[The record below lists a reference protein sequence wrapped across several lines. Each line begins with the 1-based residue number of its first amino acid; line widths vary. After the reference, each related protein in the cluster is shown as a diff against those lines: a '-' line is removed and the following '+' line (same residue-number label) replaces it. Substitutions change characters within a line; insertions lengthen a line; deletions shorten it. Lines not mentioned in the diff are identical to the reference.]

1 MDRGPLGLEDRPQS
15 AWIPE
20 VTETEAEIGIVGAGR
35 MGQALARRLAAT
47 GAPPGLLC
55 SRSRSRAQSLA
66 AELGWT
72 AVARPSEVIAGS
84 ALTLLAVPDAEL
96 GGLALGASRD
106 LDRGERLSPR
116 VVAHCAGIQGIA
128 SLSPLQHLGC
138 ALGVFHPLAPVPD
151 GDPSCLDDT
160 FISIEAEPGARQPL
174 LDLAAR
180 LACQTVEVADL
191 NRPLYHVAA
200 VFAGVLPVLLEG
212 LAERLATVAG
222 GEDELRAG
230 LRALHLASA
239 RNVER
244 LGPEL
249 ALTGPGQR
257 QDSGTIGAHIDALSR
272 LYPALADLYISI
284 QEAARQ
290 LPADP
295 TGKGDSQSG

>member
-1 MDRGPLGLEDRPQS
+1 
-15 AWIPE
+15 
-20 VTETEAEIGIVGAGR
+20 VTETDVEIGIIGAGR

-47 GAPPGLLC
+47 GAPPGLLF
-55 SRSRSRAQSLA
+55 SRSASRAQSLA
-66 AELGWT
+66 SELGWT
-72 AVARPSEVIAGS
+72 LVSRPSEVIAG
-84 ALTLLAVPDAEL
+84 APLTLLAVPDAEL
-96 GGLALGASRD
+96 GGLALEASRE
-106 LDRGERLSPR
+106 LNGSEGSSPR

-128 SLSPLQHLGC
+128 VLSPLRELGC

-180 LACQTVEVADL
+180 LSCQTVEVADL
-191 NRPLYHVAA
+191 NRPLYHAAA

-212 LAERLATVAG
+212 LAERLAKVAA
-222 GEDELRAG
+222 GEDRLGAG
-230 LRALHLASA
+230 LRGLHLASA

-249 ALTGPGQR
+249 ALTGPGRR
-257 QDSGTIGAHIDALSR
+257 QDSATIGAHIDALSR
-272 LYPALADLYISI
+272 LNPALSDLYISI

-295 TGKGDSQSG
+295 TGEGEMQSG

>member
-1 MDRGPLGLEDRPQS
+1 M
-15 AWIPE
+15 
-20 VTETEAEIGIVGAGR
+20 TETEVEIGIVGAGR

-47 GAPPGLLC
+47 GAPAGLLC
-55 SRSRSRAQSLA
+55 SRSTSRAQAVAS
-66 AELGWT
+66 ELGWT
-72 AVARPSEVIAGS
+72 VLSRPSEVIAGA
-84 ALTLLAVPDAEL
+84 ALTLLAVPDSEL
-96 GGLALGASRD
+96 TGLALSASHD
-106 LDRGERLSPR
+106 LDGGGALSPR

-128 SLSPLQHLGC
+128 CLSPLRHLGC

-151 GDPSCLDDT
+151 GDPSSLDDT
-160 FISIEAEPGARQPL
+160 FISIEAEPGSRQLL

-180 LACQTVEVADL
+180 LSCRTVEVADL

-212 LAERLATVAG
+212 LAERLGTSAG
-222 GEDELRAG
+222 GEDQLTSG

-272 LYPALADLYISI
+272 LDPALADLYISI

-295 TGKGDSQSG
+295 TGKGEMQSG

>member
-20 VTETEAEIGIVGAGR
+20 VTETEVEIGIVGVGR
-35 MGQALARRLAAT
+35 MGQALARRLAAA
-47 GAPPGLLC
+47 GASPGLLC
-55 SRSRSRAQSLA
+55 SRSLSRAESFA
-66 AELGWT
+66 SELGW
-72 AVARPSEVIAGS
+72 AVVARPSEVIAGA

-96 GGLALGASRD
+96 GGLAVEAGRV
-106 LDRGERLSPR
+106 LDGGERLSPR
-116 VVAHCAGIQGIA
+116 AVAHCAGIKGLDA
-128 SLSPLQHLGC
+128 LSPLRHLGC

-151 GDPSCLDDT
+151 GDPSCLDGT

-174 LDLAAR
+174 LELAAR
-180 LACQTVEVADL
+180 LSCRTLEVTDL
-191 NRPLYHVAA
+191 DRPLYHAAA

-212 LAERLATVAG
+212 FAERLGRASG
-222 GEDELRAG
+222 GEEQLSAG

-249 ALTGPGQR
+249 ARTGPGQR
-257 QDSGTIGAHIDALSR
+257 QDSGTIAAHIDALSR

-295 TGKGDSQSG
+295 TGEGDLHSG

>member
-1 MDRGPLGLEDRPQS
+1 
-15 AWIPE
+15 
-20 VTETEAEIGIVGAGR
+20 VTETEVEIGIVGAGR
-35 MGQALARRLAAT
+35 MGQALARRLVAA

-55 SRSRSRAQSLA
+55 SRSMSRAQSLA

-72 AVARPSEVIAGS
+72 VLVRPSEVIAGA

-96 GGLALGASRD
+96 EGLAFSAGRD
-106 LDRGERLSPR
+106 LDAAERLSRR
-116 VVAHCAGIQGIA
+116 VVAHCAGIQGVD
-128 SLSPLQHLGC
+128 SLTPLRHLGC

-151 GDPSCLDDT
+151 GDPSCLDGT
-160 FISIEAEPGARQPL
+160 FISIEAEASARQPL

-180 LACQTVEVADL
+180 LSCQTVEVADL
-191 NRPLYHVAA
+191 NRPLYHAAA

-212 LAERLATVAG
+212 LSERLGTVAG
-222 GEDELRAG
+222 GEEELRAG
-230 LRALHLASA
+230 FRALHLASA

-257 QDSGTIGAHIDALSR
+257 QDSGTIDAHIDALSR
-272 LYPALADLYISI
+272 LNPALGDLYVSI

-295 TGKGDSQSG
+295 TGKGDPHSG